1 MERRIK
7 RGEVLSWAV
16 YDLANTIFSMSI
28 ITFFLPQWI
37 IHDQGLPDLAFQ
49 IPFSLSMLLVGLT
62 TPYLGAV
69 ADERGN
75 HLRPLRWLTILS
87 VSATALMG
95 VAVKL
100 GLALWARVGLVL
112 FLLVPANYGFQAAQ
126 VFYNSLLPSLAPREL
141 QGKISGFGVALGYLG
156 SIIAFLSIFPL
167 TQSEVI
173 PGFTGRSAAFIPTA
187 VLFGVLAIP
196 CLLWVR
202 DRSRPEPRPKEGV
215 WRRYVRVFRDT
226 ADYPGLRRYLLAA
239 FLFLEAVHTVISM
252 MMVYIQMV
260 LGLPDE
266 EKKPILVAGILAA
279 IVGGL
284 VWGWITDRLG
294 PRRVIIFNLI
304 GWLIAIAV
312 GAFAHSLP
320 LFYVVA
326 ALTGF
331 LMAGVWTAIR
341 PMLLRLVPAEKAGEF
356 FGLLALAGKAAA
368 VVGPLIWGGIT
379 LLARGIA
386 PWNYRLALLAMGLLV
401 TAGLVVFLGVREP
414 WIKKGDP
421 GDRLAG

>member
-1 MERRIK
+1 MAAGIN
-7 RGEVLSWAV
+7 RGEVTAWAV

-28 ITFFLPQWI
+28 ITFFLPQWV

-69 ADERGN
+69 ADERGD

-95 VAVKL
+95 VAVNL
-100 GLALWARVGLVL
+100 GLALWARVGLVM
-112 FLLVPANYGFQAAQ
+112 LLLIPANYGFQAAQ
-126 VFYNSLLPSLAPREL
+126 VFYNSLLPSLAPPEL

-156 SIIAFLSIFPL
+156 SIVAFLSIFPL
-167 TQSEVI
+167 TQSEII
-173 PGFTGRSAAFIPTA
+173 PGFTGRTAAFIPTA
-187 VLFGVLAIP
+187 VLFGLLAIP
-196 CLLWVR
+196 CLIWVK
-202 DRSRPEPRPKEGV
+202 DRSKPKPRPREGV
-215 WRRYVRVFRDT
+215 WRRYVQVFRDT
-226 ADYPGLRRYLLAA
+226 ADYPGLRRYLFSA

-266 EKKPILVAGILAA
+266 EKMPILVAGILAA
-279 IVGGL
+279 IAGGFA
-284 VWGWITDRLG
+284 WGWLTDKLG
-294 PRRVIIFNLI
+294 PRRVIVFTLV
-304 GWLIAIAV
+304 GWIAAIVLGTLA
-312 GAFAHSLP
+312 ADLT

-368 VVGPLIWGGIT
+368 VAGPLIWGGIT

-386 PWNYRLALLAMGLLV
+386 PLNYRLALAAMGLLV
-401 TAGLVVFLGVREP
+401 AAGLAVFLGVGKAR
-414 WIKKGDP
+414 KKGAAFRP
-421 GDRLAG
+421 SLEG

>member
-1 MERRIK
+1 MKAETSARRAPCW
-7 RGEVLSWAV
+7 ELCSWGL

-28 ITFFLPQWI
+28 ITFFLPQWLI
-37 IHDQGLPDLAFQ
+37 SDQGLPDLAFQ

-62 TPYLGAV
+62 TPYLGAL
-69 ADERGN
+69 ADERGD

-95 VAVKL
+95 VAVNL
-100 GLALWARVGLVL
+100 GLALWARVGLVM
-112 FLLVPANYGFQAAQ
+112 LLLIPANYGFQAAQ

-156 SIIAFLSIFPL
+156 SIVAFLSIFPL

-173 PGFTGRSAAFIPTA
+173 PGFTGRTAAFIPTA
-187 VLFGVLAIP
+187 LLFGVLAIP
-196 CLLWVR
+196 CLLWVK
-202 DRSRPEPRPKEGV
+202 DRSKPKPRPREGV
-215 WRRYVRVFRDT
+215 WRRYVQVFKDT

-279 IVGGL
+279 IAGGL
-284 VWGWITDRLG
+284 VWGLLTDRFG
-294 PRRVIIFNLI
+294 PRRVIILTLVGWIAAI
-304 GWLIAIAV
+304 GI
-312 GAFAHSLP
+312 GAFAANLT
-320 LFYVVA
+320 LFYGVG

-341 PMLLRLVPAEKAGEF
+341 PMLLRLVPEEKAGEF
-356 FGLLALAGKAAA
+356 FGLMALAGKAAA

-379 LLARGIA
+379 LLGRGIA
-386 PWNYRLALLAMGLLV
+386 PLNYRLALAAMGLLV
-401 TAGLVVFLGVREP
+401 TAGLVVFLGVERAR
-414 WIKKGDP
+414 KKG
-421 GDRLAG
+421 

>member
-1 MERRIK
+1 MTAKPHPRLAPRS
-7 RGEVLSWAV
+7 VLFSWGL

-49 IPFSLSMLLVGLT
+49 IPFSVSMLLVGLT

-95 VAVKL
+95 VAVEL
-100 GLALWARVGLVL
+100 ELAIWARVGLVL
-112 FLLVPANYGFQAAQ
+112 FLLIPANYGFQAAQ
-126 VFYNSLLPSLAPREL
+126 VFYNSLLPSLAPKKL
-141 QGKISGFGVALGYLG
+141 QGKVSGFGVALGYLG
-156 SIIAFLSIFPL
+156 SILAFLLIFPL
-167 TQSEVI
+167 TQREI
-173 PGFTGRSAAFIPTA
+173 LPGFTGRTAAFIPTA
-187 VLFGVLAIP
+187 LLFGLLAIP
-196 CLLWVR
+196 CLVWVKE
-202 DRSRPEPRPKEGV
+202 RSKPKPRLRKGI
-215 WRRYVRVFRDT
+215 WKRYLEVFAET
-226 ADYPGLRRYLLAA
+226 ADYPGLRRYLLSA

-260 LGLPDE
+260 LDLPDK
-266 EKKPILVAGILAA
+266 EKMPILVVGIIAA
-279 IVGGL
+279 IAGG
-284 VWGWITDRLG
+284 VIWGWITDKIG
-294 PRRVIIFNLI
+294 PRRVIIFTLI
-304 GWLIAIAV
+304 GWLAAI
-312 GAFAHSLP
+312 GIGGFAADKI

-326 ALTGF
+326 AMTGF
-331 LMAGVWTAIR
+331 LMAGVWTATR

-379 LLARGIA
+379 ILTRGIA

-401 TAGLVVFLGVREP
+401 AAGLTVFIGVGKPTNE
-414 WIKKGDP
+414 KG
-421 GDRLAG
+421 